1 MHKRLLLMILLTAC
15 GAVHA
20 QDVLIPGRQLT
31 AGKADA
37 QLAQIARE
45 AASEHKVLVVNAP
58 SYWQARIAKA
68 IHAAD
73 PAADIRF
80 NDSFFEHVLIRLSD
94 RSASPMAAPTP
105 PPVVVHAMPQRRVAH
120 VPAPHPDVTHV
131 APRARRVAVSPAA
144 PAATAT
150 PSQSSVAVAKVPAAV
165 VPVPAVST
173 QPAPVRPQ
181 PARAMPAAV
190 PPAAAVPET
199 GRDSAAV
206 EAELRQEMLQVLN
219 AGRPALGDLHESNLE
234 PGDVV
239 YVNGDLRAVVR
250 RDALGQAMYW
260 LTGNVNLERAQYRPL
275 GQGRYEVIGSI
286 DPMAPLQ
293 LRSGTDA
300 AVLDCRVPDAAS
312 PVRAQLQRLYADGRG
327 VDAKRGVS
335 DLRSGDVLYTGT
347 GAALIVRQDS
357 YGRSRYWLVGRLA
370 LGQSGLQRIGP
381 NVYRVIGILR

>member
-1 MHKRLLLMILLTAC
+1 MHKRLLLMILLTAS

-20 QDVLIPGRQLT
+20 QDVLIPGRLLT
-31 AGKADA
+31 AGKADV

-73 PAADIRF
+73 PAAEIRF

-94 RSASPMAAPTP
+94 RSAPPAEAPVSPSVVVRAMPSRHVARASESHAAAP
-105 PPVVVHAMPQRRVAH
+105 
-120 VPAPHPDVTHV
+120 PAVTH
-131 APRARRVAVSPAA
+131 AERVAVASAAPAALSAPHAARTPVAMAPAAVAPAPAASALPAPVKPRPVRAKPVPAA
-144 PAATAT
+144 PAAAL
-150 PSQSSVAVAKVPAAV
+150 PAA
-165 VPVPAVST
+165 
-173 QPAPVRPQ
+173 R
-181 PARAMPAAV
+181 
-190 PPAAAVPET
+190 
-199 GRDSAAV
+199 RDSSAV
-206 EAELRQEMLQVLN
+206 ETELRQEMRHVLN
-219 AGRPALGDLHESNLE
+219 ADRPAFGDLHESQLE

-260 LTGNVNLERAQYRPL
+260 LTGNVNLDRAQYRPL

-312 PVRAQLQRLYADGRG
+312 PVRAQLQRLYADGRD
-327 VDAKRGVS
+327 VDATRGVS

-370 LGQSGLQRIGP
+370 LGQNGLQQIGP

>member
-1 MHKRLLLMILLTAC
+1 MHKRLLLTILLTAS

-20 QDVLIPGRQLT
+20 QDVLIPGRLLT
-31 AGKADA
+31 AGKADV

-73 PAADIRF
+73 PAAEIRF

-94 RSASPMAAPTP
+94 RSAPPAEAPVP
-105 PPVVVHAMPQRRVAH
+105 PPVVVRAMPPRHVAH
-120 VPAPHPDVTHV
+120 ASESHAAAPPATTH
-131 APRARRVAVSPAA
+131 AERVAVAPAA
-144 PAATAT
+144 PAAFSVPHASRT
-150 PSQSSVAVAKVPAAV
+150 PVAMAPAAPAASALPAPVKPRPVRAKPVPAA
-165 VPVPAVST
+165 
-173 QPAPVRPQ
+173 
-181 PARAMPAAV
+181 
-190 PPAAAVPET
+190 PAAAVLEAS
-199 GRDSAAV
+199 RDSSAV
-206 EAELRQEMLQVLN
+206 EAELRQEMRHVLN
-219 AGRPALGDLHESNLE
+219 ADRPAFGELHESQLE

>member
-1 MHKRLLLMILLTAC
+1 MHKRLLLMILLTAS

-94 RSASPMAAPTP
+94 RTVTPIAAPVP
-105 PPVVVHAMPQRRVAH
+105 PPVVVRAVPPRRVAH
-120 VPAPHPDVTHV
+120 APEPHVAVRPVAVPVERAAVAPSAPTAPPAPPASRTAV
-131 APRARRVAVSPAA
+131 AMA
-144 PAATAT
+144 PAA
-150 PSQSSVAVAKVPAAV
+150 VAPAPAASALPPVKPRPVVAK
-165 VPVPAVST
+165 
-173 QPAPVRPQ
+173 PAPV
-181 PARAMPAAV
+181 AAT
-190 PPAAAVPET
+190 ALET
-199 GRDSAAV
+199 SRDSAAV
-206 EAELRQEMLQVLN
+206 EAELRQEMQQVLN
-219 AGRPALGDLHESNLE
+219 AGRPAFGDLHESQLE

-239 YVNGDLRAVVR
+239 YVNGDLHAVVR

-286 DPMAPLQ
+286 DPLAPLQ
-293 LRSGTDA
+293 LRSGSDA
-300 AVLDCRVPDAAS
+300 AVLDGRVPNAAS
-312 PVRAQLQRLYADGRG
+312 PVRAQLQHLYADGHG
-327 VDAKRGVS
+327 VEATLDVS
-335 DLRSGDVLYTGT
+335 ALRSGDVLYTGT
-347 GAALIVRQDS
+347 DAAMVVRQDS
-357 YGRSRYWLVGRLA
+357 YGRSRYWLVGHLA
-370 LGQSGLQRIGP
+370 LGQTGLQRIGP